1 MKDVKTILSMVSG
14 KLKPFFMEEN
24 QTSSN
29 MQTDEKGKSSSIKIN
44 PGSAMAAIF
53 NGLGIGLLL
62 GLLLGLAVSPVVSG
76 VIGTISS
83 LLAVFLGLNDKYMGT
98 IKSIRIGSFGFF
110 AVAGILL
117 GVYIRTH
124 NALSPSITEIKK
136 DYLKAEFSENQAL
149 YFTALQVA
157 DYVPSGWFATTAADT
172 VANSKRSRST
182 QSHLFSSHVD
192 VSQCAVLK
200 SADRDFPKSE
210 MIYSFESAGGVWK
223 ELAYGLNS
231 DLPDQVFVDA
241 LLAMRDGFCNL
252 GQTGSIEIKS
262 TEKLVKLN
270 DSNSLNE
277 IKAAMQQAGESWQV
291 ILEKTESTIPED
303 NKKQLYLHLIKILAH
318 EKSN

>member
-1 MKDVKTILSMVSG
+1 MKNVKTILTMVSD
-14 KLKPFFMEEN
+14 KLKPLFMEEKKTN
-24 QTSSN
+24 PTN
-29 MQTDEKGKSSSIKIN
+29 QTDEKENTSSVKIKTSSII
-44 PGSAMAAIF
+44 AAVF

-83 LLAVFLGLNDKYMGT
+83 LLAVFLGLNDKYMGQ
-98 IKSIRIGSFGFF
+98 IKSIRIGAFGFF
-110 AVAGILL
+110 AVVGILS
-117 GVYIRTH
+117 GMFIRTH
-124 NALSPSITEIKK
+124 NALSPTKDEIKK
-136 DYLKAEFSENQAL
+136 EFLNAGFNENQAL

-157 DYVPSGWFATTAADT
+157 EYVPEGWFETTAADT

-210 MIYSFESAGGVWK
+210 MVYSFESAGGVWK
-223 ELAYGLNS
+223 ELAYGLS
-231 DLPDQVFVDA
+231 PDFPDQVFVDA
-241 LLAMRDGFCNL
+241 LLAMRDGFCGL
-252 GQTGSIEIKS
+252 GQAGTIEIKS
-262 TEKLVKLN
+262 TEKLQNLTN
-270 DSNSLNE
+270 TNSLNE
-277 IKAAMQQAGESWQV
+277 IKSALQQAGESWQV

-303 NKKQLYLHLIKILAH
+303 YKKQLYLQLIKILAD